1 MNEKIIENFLSL
13 CAIPH
18 KSHHEE
24 KISRF
29 LYDWAVKKGLAAV
42 RDEEGNVIID
52 KAGSAGH
59 ENAPRTILQAHMDM
73 VVVWEDGMDFDPLND
88 TITVINDGKT
98 LKAKGTSLGGD
109 DGAGVALA
117 MSILEDETA
126 VHGPIRAIFTVDE
139 EDGMSGAD
147 HLDPK
152 HLDAKYLI
160 NLDWEE
166 FGSLCNSSAGSD
178 MYRMHRAAEWEA
190 ASGKAYKIAVSGL
203 VGGHSGASIHL
214 KLANA
219 IRIAARTAKTA
230 LDMCPGARLAAF
242 RGGSAHNAIPAS
254 CTAVITVPEKDAEKV
269 LDNMCRN
276 KTFGEIC
283 EMKPEMEDSFMGYK
297 NIFVNVIEAL
307 KTYVQTTGDDVVTA
321 GEDKILDHPEYD
333 DIGKIKDFLS
343 VVTSK
348 DKVMTLLSG
357 DNRDIKI
364 NVKIGADGYD
374 EIPKECSLV
383 TATYSANGNKLG
395 TYGVIGPIRMDYQ
408 KVVAV
413 LENVG
418 KILESILTNR

>member
-1 MNEKIIENFLSL
+1 MLSQIQ
-13 CAIPH
+13 ATEIGITATSVPYP
-18 KSHHEE
+18 EE
-24 KISRF
+24 KDI
-29 LYDWAVKKGLAAV
+29 DP
-42 RDEEGNVIID
+42 DEEAEQFKNMKKELMSFAKDLQWGIWARGVIYHWQ
-52 KAGSAGH
+52 S
-59 ENAPRTILQAHMDM
+59 
-73 VVVWEDGMDFDPLND
+73 FDEM
-88 TITVINDGKT
+88 
-98 LKAKGTSLGGD
+98 AC
-109 DGAGVALA
+109 ALSSYFA
-117 MSILEDETA
+117 S
-126 VHGPIRAIFTVDE
+126 
-139 EDGMSGAD
+139 S
-147 HLDPK
+147 
-152 HLDAKYLI
+152 
-160 NLDWEE
+160 WEE
-166 FGSLCNSSAGSD
+166 KYSFLEQQSRSERIHKIKETVYELLEIFRVSQEAESAQKNSNEQ
-178 MYRMHRAAEWEA
+178 MYRESALKKQIEFLQRQLDEMHPENISDVRRFEKKIQESGMNQEA
-190 ASGKAYKIAVSGL
+190 
-203 VGGHSGASIHL
+203 
-214 KLANA
+214 
-219 IRIAARTAKTA
+219 R
-230 LDMCPGARLAAF
+230 
-242 RGGSAHNAIPAS
+242 
-254 CTAVITVPEKDAEKV
+254 KDAEKV

-321 GEDKILDHPEYD
+321 GEDKILDHPEYA

>member
-1 MNEKIIENFLSL
+1 MELSD
-13 CAIPH
+13 
-18 KSHHEE
+18 
-24 KISRF
+24 R
-29 LYDWAVKKGLAAV
+29 KK
-42 RDEEGNVIID
+42 
-52 KAGSAGH
+52 K
-59 ENAPRTILQAHMDM
+59 ILQY
-73 VVVWEDGMDFDPLND
+73 VV
-88 TITVINDGKT
+88 
-98 LKAKGTSLGGD
+98 D
-109 DGAGVALA
+109 DY
-117 MSILEDETA
+117 IETA
-126 VHGPIRAIFTVDE
+126 VPVSSKSLTER
-139 EDGMSGAD
+139 
-147 HLDPK
+147 HLKD
-152 HLDAKYLI
+152 I
-160 NLDWEE
+160 
-166 FGSLCNSSAGSD
+166 SSATVRNELSALEELGYLTQLHTSSG
-178 MYRMHRAAEWEA
+178 RVPSAE
-190 ASGKAYKIAVSGL
+190 AYKLYVSDLMVKDKLSAKELDYIKKIFLEKADNLEEVIKNTTKVISELTSYTSVGIQSHDLSEKIVSIKFFRYKPDSALVIIVTEMRLLKDNFIAV
-203 VGGHSGASIHL
+203 
-214 KLANA
+214 
-219 IRIAARTAKTA
+219 
-230 LDMCPGARLAAF
+230 
-242 RGGSAHNAIPAS
+242 
-254 CTAVITVPEKDAEKV
+254 PESMTEEQLKDAEKV

-321 GEDKILDHPEYD
+321 GEDKILDHPEYT

>member
-1 MNEKIIENFLSL
+1 MELSD
-13 CAIPH
+13 
-18 KSHHEE
+18 
-24 KISRF
+24 R
-29 LYDWAVKKGLAAV
+29 KK
-42 RDEEGNVIID
+42 
-52 KAGSAGH
+52 K
-59 ENAPRTILQAHMDM
+59 ILQY
-73 VVVWEDGMDFDPLND
+73 VV
-88 TITVINDGKT
+88 
-98 LKAKGTSLGGD
+98 D
-109 DGAGVALA
+109 DY
-117 MSILEDETA
+117 IETA
-126 VHGPIRAIFTVDE
+126 VPVSSKSLTER
-139 EDGMSGAD
+139 
-147 HLDPK
+147 HLKD
-152 HLDAKYLI
+152 I
-160 NLDWEE
+160 
-166 FGSLCNSSAGSD
+166 SSATVRNELSALEELGYLTQLHTSSG
-178 MYRMHRAAEWEA
+178 RVPSAE
-190 ASGKAYKIAVSGL
+190 AYKLYVSDLMVKDKLSAKELDYIKKIFLDKADNLEEVIKNTTKVISELTSYTSVGIQSHDLSEKIVSIKFFRYKPDSALVIIVTEMRLLKDNFIAV
-203 VGGHSGASIHL
+203 
-214 KLANA
+214 
-219 IRIAARTAKTA
+219 
-230 LDMCPGARLAAF
+230 
-242 RGGSAHNAIPAS
+242 
-254 CTAVITVPEKDAEKV
+254 PESMTEEQLKDAEKV

-321 GEDKILDHPEYD
+321 GEDKILDHPEYA

-357 DNRDIKI
+357 DNHDIKI

>member
-1 MNEKIIENFLSL
+1 MELSD
-13 CAIPH
+13 
-18 KSHHEE
+18 
-24 KISRF
+24 R
-29 LYDWAVKKGLAAV
+29 KK
-42 RDEEGNVIID
+42 
-52 KAGSAGH
+52 K
-59 ENAPRTILQAHMDM
+59 ILQY
-73 VVVWEDGMDFDPLND
+73 VV
-88 TITVINDGKT
+88 
-98 LKAKGTSLGGD
+98 D
-109 DGAGVALA
+109 DY
-117 MSILEDETA
+117 IETA
-126 VHGPIRAIFTVDE
+126 VPVSSKSLTER
-139 EDGMSGAD
+139 
-147 HLDPK
+147 HLKD
-152 HLDAKYLI
+152 I
-160 NLDWEE
+160 
-166 FGSLCNSSAGSD
+166 SSATVRNELSALEELGYLTQLHTSSG
-178 MYRMHRAAEWEA
+178 RVPSAE
-190 ASGKAYKIAVSGL
+190 AYKLYVSDLMVKDKLSAKELDYIKKIFLDKADNLEEVIKNTTKVISELTSYTSVGIQSHDLSEKIVSIKFFRYKPDSALVIIVTEMRLLKDNFIAV
-203 VGGHSGASIHL
+203 
-214 KLANA
+214 
-219 IRIAARTAKTA
+219 
-230 LDMCPGARLAAF
+230 
-242 RGGSAHNAIPAS
+242 
-254 CTAVITVPEKDAEKV
+254 PESMTEEQLKDAEKV

-297 NIFVNVIEAL
+297 IIFVNVIEAL

-321 GEDKILDHPEYD
+321 GEDKILDHPEYA

>member
-1 MNEKIIENFLSL
+1 MELSD
-13 CAIPH
+13 
-18 KSHHEE
+18 
-24 KISRF
+24 R
-29 LYDWAVKKGLAAV
+29 KK
-42 RDEEGNVIID
+42 
-52 KAGSAGH
+52 K
-59 ENAPRTILQAHMDM
+59 ILQY
-73 VVVWEDGMDFDPLND
+73 VV
-88 TITVINDGKT
+88 
-98 LKAKGTSLGGD
+98 D
-109 DGAGVALA
+109 DY
-117 MSILEDETA
+117 IETA
-126 VHGPIRAIFTVDE
+126 VPVSSKSLTER
-139 EDGMSGAD
+139 
-147 HLDPK
+147 HLKD
-152 HLDAKYLI
+152 I
-160 NLDWEE
+160 
-166 FGSLCNSSAGSD
+166 SSATVRNELSALEELGYLTQLHTSSG
-178 MYRMHRAAEWEA
+178 RVPSAE
-190 ASGKAYKIAVSGL
+190 AYKLYVSDLMVKDKLSAKELDYIKKIFLDKADNLEEVIKNTTKVISELTSYTSVGIQSHDLSEKIVSIKFFRYKPDSALVIIVTEIRLLKDNFIAV
-203 VGGHSGASIHL
+203 
-214 KLANA
+214 
-219 IRIAARTAKTA
+219 
-230 LDMCPGARLAAF
+230 
-242 RGGSAHNAIPAS
+242 
-254 CTAVITVPEKDAEKV
+254 PESMTEEQLKDAEKV

-321 GEDKILDHPEYD
+321 GEDKILDHPEYA

>member
-1 MNEKIIENFLSL
+1 MELSD
-13 CAIPH
+13 
-18 KSHHEE
+18 
-24 KISRF
+24 R
-29 LYDWAVKKGLAAV
+29 KK
-42 RDEEGNVIID
+42 
-52 KAGSAGH
+52 K
-59 ENAPRTILQAHMDM
+59 ILQY
-73 VVVWEDGMDFDPLND
+73 VV
-88 TITVINDGKT
+88 
-98 LKAKGTSLGGD
+98 D
-109 DGAGVALA
+109 DY
-117 MSILEDETA
+117 IETA
-126 VHGPIRAIFTVDE
+126 VPVSSKSLTER
-139 EDGMSGAD
+139 
-147 HLDPK
+147 HLKD
-152 HLDAKYLI
+152 I
-160 NLDWEE
+160 
-166 FGSLCNSSAGSD
+166 SSATVRNELSALEELGYLTQLHTSSG
-178 MYRMHRAAEWEA
+178 RVPSAE
-190 ASGKAYKIAVSGL
+190 AYKLYVSDLMVKDKLSAKELDYIKKIFLDKADNLEEVIKNTTKVISELTSYTSVGIQSHDLSEKIVSIKFFRYKPDSALVIIVTELRLLKDNFIAV
-203 VGGHSGASIHL
+203 
-214 KLANA
+214 
-219 IRIAARTAKTA
+219 
-230 LDMCPGARLAAF
+230 
-242 RGGSAHNAIPAS
+242 
-254 CTAVITVPEKDAEKV
+254 PESMTEEQLKDAEKV

-321 GEDKILDHPEYD
+321 GEDKILDHPEYA

>member
-1 MNEKIIENFLSL
+1 MELSD
-13 CAIPH
+13 
-18 KSHHEE
+18 
-24 KISRF
+24 R
-29 LYDWAVKKGLAAV
+29 KK
-42 RDEEGNVIID
+42 
-52 KAGSAGH
+52 K
-59 ENAPRTILQAHMDM
+59 ILQY
-73 VVVWEDGMDFDPLND
+73 VV
-88 TITVINDGKT
+88 
-98 LKAKGTSLGGD
+98 D
-109 DGAGVALA
+109 DY
-117 MSILEDETA
+117 IETA
-126 VHGPIRAIFTVDE
+126 VPVSSKSLTER
-139 EDGMSGAD
+139 
-147 HLDPK
+147 HLKD
-152 HLDAKYLI
+152 I
-160 NLDWEE
+160 
-166 FGSLCNSSAGSD
+166 SSATVRNELSALEELGYLTQLHTSSG
-178 MYRMHRAAEWEA
+178 RVPSAE
-190 ASGKAYKIAVSGL
+190 AYKLYVSDLMVKDKLSAKELDYIKKIFLEKADNLEEVIKNTTKVISELTSYTSVGIQSHDLSEKIVSIKFFRYKPDSALVIIVTEMRLLKDNFIAV
-203 VGGHSGASIHL
+203 
-214 KLANA
+214 
-219 IRIAARTAKTA
+219 
-230 LDMCPGARLAAF
+230 
-242 RGGSAHNAIPAS
+242 
-254 CTAVITVPEKDAEKV
+254 PESMTEEQLKDAEKV

-321 GEDKILDHPEYD
+321 GEDKILDHPEYA

-357 DNRDIKI
+357 ENRDLKI

>member
-1 MNEKIIENFLSL
+1 MELSD
-13 CAIPH
+13 
-18 KSHHEE
+18 
-24 KISRF
+24 R
-29 LYDWAVKKGLAAV
+29 KK
-42 RDEEGNVIID
+42 
-52 KAGSAGH
+52 K
-59 ENAPRTILQAHMDM
+59 ILQY
-73 VVVWEDGMDFDPLND
+73 VV
-88 TITVINDGKT
+88 
-98 LKAKGTSLGGD
+98 D
-109 DGAGVALA
+109 DY
-117 MSILEDETA
+117 IETA
-126 VHGPIRAIFTVDE
+126 VPVSSKSLTER
-139 EDGMSGAD
+139 
-147 HLDPK
+147 HLKD
-152 HLDAKYLI
+152 I
-160 NLDWEE
+160 
-166 FGSLCNSSAGSD
+166 SSATVRNELSALEELGYLTQLHTSSG
-178 MYRMHRAAEWEA
+178 RVPSAE
-190 ASGKAYKIAVSGL
+190 AYKLYVSDLMVKDKLSAKELDYIKKIFLEKADNLEEVIKNTTKVISELTSYTSVGIQSHDLSEKIVSIKFFRYKPDSALIIIVTEMRLLKDNFIAV
-203 VGGHSGASIHL
+203 
-214 KLANA
+214 
-219 IRIAARTAKTA
+219 
-230 LDMCPGARLAAF
+230 
-242 RGGSAHNAIPAS
+242 
-254 CTAVITVPEKDAEKV
+254 PESMTEEQLKDAEKV
-269 LDNMCRN
+269 LDNMCKN

-321 GEDKILDHPEYD
+321 GEDKILDHPEYA

>member
-1 MNEKIIENFLSL
+1 MELSD
-13 CAIPH
+13 
-18 KSHHEE
+18 
-24 KISRF
+24 R
-29 LYDWAVKKGLAAV
+29 KK
-42 RDEEGNVIID
+42 
-52 KAGSAGH
+52 K
-59 ENAPRTILQAHMDM
+59 ILQY
-73 VVVWEDGMDFDPLND
+73 VV
-88 TITVINDGKT
+88 
-98 LKAKGTSLGGD
+98 D
-109 DGAGVALA
+109 DY
-117 MSILEDETA
+117 IETA
-126 VHGPIRAIFTVDE
+126 VPVSSKSLTER
-139 EDGMSGAD
+139 
-147 HLDPK
+147 HLKD
-152 HLDAKYLI
+152 I
-160 NLDWEE
+160 
-166 FGSLCNSSAGSD
+166 SSATVRNELSALEELGYLTQLHTSSG
-178 MYRMHRAAEWEA
+178 RVPSAE
-190 ASGKAYKIAVSGL
+190 AYKLYVSDLMVKDKLSAKELDYIKKIFLDKADNLEEVIKNTTKVISELTSYTSVGIQSHDLSEKIVSIKFFRYKPDSALVIIVTEMRLLKDNFIAV
-203 VGGHSGASIHL
+203 
-214 KLANA
+214 
-219 IRIAARTAKTA
+219 
-230 LDMCPGARLAAF
+230 
-242 RGGSAHNAIPAS
+242 
-254 CTAVITVPEKDAEKV
+254 PENMTEEQLKDAEKV

-321 GEDKILDHPEYD
+321 GEDKILDHPEYA